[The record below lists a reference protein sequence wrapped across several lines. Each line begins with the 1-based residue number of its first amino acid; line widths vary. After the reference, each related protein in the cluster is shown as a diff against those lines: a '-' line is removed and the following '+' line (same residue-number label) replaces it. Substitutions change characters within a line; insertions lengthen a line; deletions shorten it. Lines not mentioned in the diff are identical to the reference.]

1 MLLEEQQARLERQE
15 EAQRVYRH
23 DLQNHF
29 VCLSGLLECGNVE
42 QARSYLR
49 ELQSALPV
57 SETKQYSQRIVLN
70 SLLNQKAALAAVSY
84 THLFVLSGC
93 RGPL

>member
-1 MLLEEQQARLERQE
+1 MEPS
-15 EAQRVYRH
+15 QRVYRH

-49 ELQSALPV
+49 ELQAALPV

-70 SLLNQKAALAAVSY
+70 CLLNQKAALAEAKQFGFILLVKMIISFLLH
-84 THLFVLSGC
+84 HLPFSIL
-93 RGPL
+93 L